1 MGTQLSEEEKQSTV
15 SLPEGK
21 GIGSHKRTLSVRL
34 GILLL
39 ILILLGITIFCGWR
53 YYKSRD
59 PHAMDMEAFAGS
71 LPGKTEAE
79 IQDELNRI
87 IKEGEFN
94 VAMSGTVSIEGK
106 KGKVNIENIAANH
119 YLMQVDITYTD
130 PKTKEDTL
138 VYQSGII
145 KPGYSVGEA
154 TMKEE
159 LPHGGEGKL
168 TAYDGVATFHALDP
182 KTKREMGTT
191 QIRIVLAYHNEPAE
205 GR

>member
-71 LPGKTEAE
+71 LPGKTEA
-79 IQDELNRI
+79 
-87 IKEGEFN
+87 
-94 VAMSGTVSIEGK
+94 
-106 KGKVNIENIAANH
+106 
-119 YLMQVDITYTD
+119 
-130 PKTKEDTL
+130 
-138 VYQSGII
+138 
-145 KPGYSVGEA
+145 
-154 TMKEE
+154 
-159 LPHGGEGKL
+159 
-168 TAYDGVATFHALDP
+168 
-182 KTKREMGTT
+182 
-191 QIRIVLAYHNEPAE
+191 
-205 GR
+205 